1 MCLFTKMIELLL
13 GDTEFL
19 SQISVFFKKKYKGIP
34 NVFSSKKITMNK
46 KTRYILYDIFFY
58 YRMKFFKKY
67 LDDDILERFKLTL
80 VNP

>member
-1 MCLFTKMIELLL
+1 
-13 GDTEFL
+13 
-19 SQISVFFKKKYKGIP
+19 
-34 NVFSSKKITMNK
+34 VFSSKKITMNK

>member
-19 SQISVFFKKKYKGIP
+19 SQISVFFLKKYKDIT

-46 KTRYILYDIFFY
+46 KIRYILYDIFFY

>member
-19 SQISVFFKKKYKGIP
+19 SQISVFFFKKYKDIT

-46 KTRYILYDIFFY
+46 KIRYILYDIFFY

-80 VNP
+80 VNL

>member
-19 SQISVFFKKKYKGIP
+19 SQISVFFKKKYKDIT

-58 YRMKFFKKY
+58 YRMKFF
-67 LDDDILERFKLTL
+67 
-80 VNP
+80 

>member
-19 SQISVFFKKKYKGIP
+19 SQISVFFFKKYKDIT

-46 KTRYILYDIFFY
+46 KIRYILYDIFFY